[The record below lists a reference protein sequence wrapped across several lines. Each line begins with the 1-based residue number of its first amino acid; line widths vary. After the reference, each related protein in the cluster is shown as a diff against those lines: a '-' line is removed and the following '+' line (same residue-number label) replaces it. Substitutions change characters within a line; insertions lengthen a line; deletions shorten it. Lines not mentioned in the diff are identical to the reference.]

1 MANAARAFEPV
12 DDEAPP
18 GRGAGPW
25 PQGASRAPSFSIGR
39 VVESLRAEFPAV
51 TLSKV
56 RFLEDQG
63 LVRPARTGAGY
74 RKYSEADVERIRFVL
89 TEQRDSFTPLR
100 VIGEKLA
107 ALDAGHDPG
116 PSRKAQVVASEG
128 RVVSTQGRR
137 FIPASDLCDLTGVDV
152 DTVTRYARLGL
163 ITPDLAGYFPSRCVQ
178 VVALLARIES
188 LGVDA
193 RVLRTVRTGAD
204 RNADNIDQA
213 VSSTRARGR
222 SADKERASA
231 RSLELGEAVA
241 DLHRELLR
249 VSLSQL
255 AE

>member
-39 VVESLRAEFPAV
+39 VVESLRSEFPAV
-51 TLSKV
+51 TLSKI

-163 ITPDLAGYFPSRCVQ
+163 ITPDLAGYFPSPGSSPWAWTRASC
-178 VVALLARIES
+178 APCAREPT
-188 LGVDA
+188 A
-193 RVLRTVRTGAD
+193 TPT
-204 RNADNIDQA
+204 
-213 VSSTRARGR
+213 SSTRRCPRRAPGAAAPTRRGPR
-222 SADKERASA
+222 RAPWSWGRPWPTCTGNCCA
-231 RSLELGEAVA
+231 CPCRNSPN
-241 DLHRELLR
+241 RR
-249 VSLSQL
+249 VSFNL
-255 AE
+255 